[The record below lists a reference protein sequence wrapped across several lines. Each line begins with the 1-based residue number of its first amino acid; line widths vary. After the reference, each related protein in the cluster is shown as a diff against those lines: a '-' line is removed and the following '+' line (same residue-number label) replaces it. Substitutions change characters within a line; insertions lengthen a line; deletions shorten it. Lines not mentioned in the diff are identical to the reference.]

1 MKPVWTAVSAA
12 GAEPVTACFMRV
24 SSRSSWMS
32 VALMR
37 PILPVTSVIFGLPA
51 RDRWDGSDPPRRCGA
66 CENSACQ
73 DADPGG
79 KKGGSLP
86 STSDFPDRHGGA
98 GNMAVTH

>member
-37 PILPVTSVIFGLPA
+37 PILPVHECHF
-51 RDRWDGSDPPRRCGA
+51 W
-66 CENSACQ
+66 
-73 DADPGG
+73 
-79 KKGGSLP
+79 P
-86 STSDFPDRHGGA
+86 SRQG
-98 GNMAVTH
+98 